1 MYLGIEIGGSK
12 LQLGIG
18 DGTGGALALLER
30 YEVVQNRG
38 AEGIRSQIKESGR
51 QLLKQ
56 YDVQAIGIGFGGPVD
71 RSRGTIIRSFQI
83 DDWDGFAL
91 QQWCQDMFQCR
102 TVIEND
108 ANTAGLGE
116 ARYGAGRGVSVVF
129 YSNIGSGIGGA
140 LIVNGELYHGGSDL
154 AVAEIGHLRP
164 GPACMAPDQIVECFA
179 SGWGVTEMAQEKL
192 RDPDLGDASYQDLL
206 MRSAGD
212 LQNLTAKILF
222 EAAAED
228 NAAALEVVHTGI
240 QTYGWALGTAIT
252 LMSPGTVVIGG
263 GVAQAEEQLFLA
275 PLREAIAQY
284 VMPTLQGSYMIEPA
298 QFGEEA
304 VVRGAIALVN

>member
-1 MYLGIEIGGSK
+1 MYLGIEIGGTK

-18 DGTGGALALLER
+18 DGTGEPLALLER
-30 YEVVQNRG
+30 YEVVRNRG
-38 AEGIRSQIKESGR
+38 PEGIRRQIKESGR

-71 RSRGTIIRSFQI
+71 RNSGTIIRSFQI
-83 DDWDGFAL
+83 DGWDGFAL
-91 QQWCQDMFQCR
+91 QEWCQDMFQCR

-116 ARYGAGRGVSVVF
+116 ARFGAGRGASIVF

-140 LIVNGELYHGGSDL
+140 LIVNGELYHGGSNL

-164 GPACMAPDQIVECFA
+164 GPACMDRDQIVEYFS
-179 SGWGVTEMAQEKL
+179 SGWGVTDMAQNKL

-222 EAAAED
+222 EAAVENNTVAM
-228 NAAALEVVHTGI
+228 EVVHRCI

-263 GVAQAEEQLFLA
+263 GVVQAEEQIFLA
-275 PLREAIAQY
+275 PLKEAIAQY

-304 VVRGAIALVN
+304 VVQGAIALAN